1 MLDRLIQ
8 LRAHGTT
15 VRTER
20 LAGLTTFLT
29 MAYIV
34 FVSPEIPAAAGIPC
48 DAVFVATCPAAAI
61 VGLPEL
67 DGSRLL
73 REAGLGVFSIG
84 QFEGE

>member
-15 VRTER
+15 LRTER

-34 FVSPEIPAAAGIPC
+34 FVNPEIPAAAGMPR
-48 DAVFVATCPAAAI
+48 DTVFVATCPAAAI
-61 VGLPEL
+61 VGSP
-67 DGSRLL
+67 LL